1 MGRSVKKGPYVEPSL
16 LVKITALNEKNEKKV
31 FKTWSRRSTITPD
44 FVGHTLAV
52 HNGNKFIPV
61 YITEDRKST
70 RLNSSHDQISYAVF
84 CLKKKKRHYNIV
96 IAEALRIITLDNR
109 RSHDPST
116 LIPTITTPSI
126 AMTTHGAK
134 QSITHVHSVNAN
146 AAQQLTGHETYAV
159 RPLSLG
165 VPLQQLYPTHDVRG
179 TPIAL
184 TQLSFF
190 CFRLIFTLIEHPY
203 DVCFFFLNNTPPPEI
218 STFPQHAALPI

>member
-84 CLKKKKRHYNIV
+84 CLKKKKRHFDDCRK
-96 IAEALRIITLDNR
+96 LR
-109 RSHDPST
+109 RSDCRDRGLHDRCR
-116 LIPTITTPSI
+116 L
-126 AMTTHGAK
+126 AFGE
-134 QSITHVHSVNAN
+134 
-146 AAQQLTGHETYAV
+146 AAQAISRDATDLWPRV
-159 RPLSLG
+159 LL
-165 VPLQQLYPTHDVRG
+165 L
-179 TPIAL
+179 
-184 TQLSFF
+184 
-190 CFRLIFTLIEHPY
+190 CFR
-203 DVCFFFLNNTPPPEI
+203 DVLLPE
-218 STFPQHAALPI
+218 L